1 MAQTRVR
8 HAHSHMWLIGLLGL
22 AAGAALMIYA
32 PRLKGVS
39 TSILLFAG
47 FHLIGAV
54 VILSSLYGMAL
65 RDWIRGLRKR
75 ALPAGDALEF
85 GWGPGWMNG
94 LAVAALVALAAAV
107 AVQVSNPGLWPISFL
122 LVVQAVLFLFG
133 NTTMGA
139 FRRPDHMVLPMVDLV
154 RGETDRV
161 LDAGCGAGRTTIT
174 LSRVLRQGRVTA
186 LDRFDADY
194 IDDGGRALLE
204 RNLKI
209 AGLADRVEVVTGDL
223 TAMPFP
229 EGDFDAAVSTNVYD
243 HLGAA
248 KQAGLTETCRVLKPG
263 GRFLMAVWTPGPMM
277 FTIGSV
283 LSFFLT
289 PKSAWRAMAR
299 KAGFEVIDEGAING
313 CWWVLLQKPVSQA
326 AA

>member
-1 MAQTRVR
+1 MAQTRAR
-8 HAHSHMWLIGLLGL
+8 HPHSHMWLIGVLGL

-32 PRLKGVS
+32 PRLKGIS

-65 RDWIRGLRKR
+65 RDWIRGLRKP

-107 AVQVSNPGLWPISFL
+107 AVQVSKPELWPISFL

-133 NTTMGA
+133 NTAMSG

-161 LDAGCGAGRTTIT
+161 LDAGCGAGRTTIA
-174 LSRVLRQGRVTA
+174 LSRVLRGGRVTA

-194 IDDGGRALLE
+194 IDDGGRALLD

-209 AGLADRVEVVTGDL
+209 AGLTERVEVVTGDL

-229 EGDFDAAVSTNVYD
+229 QGDFDAAVSTNVYD
-243 HLGAA
+243 HLGGA
-248 KQAGLTETCRVLKPG
+248 KQQGLAETWRVLKPG

-277 FTIGSV
+277 FTIGS
-283 LSFFLT
+283 LFSFLLT
-289 PKSAWRAMAR
+289 PKSAWREMGR
-299 KAGFEVIDEGAING
+299 KAGFAVIDEGAING
-313 CWWVLLQKPVSQA
+313 CWWVLFEKPVA
-326 AA
+326 